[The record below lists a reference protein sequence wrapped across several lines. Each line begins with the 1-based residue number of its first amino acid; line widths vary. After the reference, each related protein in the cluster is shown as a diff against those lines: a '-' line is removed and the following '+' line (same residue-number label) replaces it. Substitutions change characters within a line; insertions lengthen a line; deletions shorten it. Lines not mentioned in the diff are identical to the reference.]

1 MADNAIEVLEREH
14 RDLQELFSRVS
25 SPDEDRPEVLKHLM
39 QAIADHQE
47 MERQLLVPVLKE
59 RVEGGDPIAEQLG
72 HEHGRVEHIL
82 TLLER
87 RKVNS
92 PDVPDLVTEL
102 LDISE
107 RHTANADGTVFP
119 ALRSSLSE
127 DELDELGQVMA
138 SDERRRLTHPHPV
151 LPDSGPVAAVTRKAA
166 EMFDRVRDHSADIG
180 RTTT

>member
-1 MADNAIEVLEREH
+1 MADNAIDVLTREH
-14 RDLQELFSRVS
+14 RHLQDLFSRVS
-25 SPDEDRPEVLKHLM
+25 SPDEDRPEVLKQLM

-47 MERQLLVPVLKE
+47 MERQMLVPVLKK
-59 RVEGGDPIAEQLG
+59 RVEGGGPIAEHLG
-72 HEHGRVEHIL
+72 DEHGRVEHLL

-102 LDISE
+102 LDLNE
-107 RHTANADGTVFP
+107 RHRAEADGTVFP
-119 ALRSSLSE
+119 ALRSSLSG
-127 DELDELGQVMA
+127 DELDELGQEMV

-166 EMFDRVRDHSADIG
+166 EMFDRVRDHSSDIG